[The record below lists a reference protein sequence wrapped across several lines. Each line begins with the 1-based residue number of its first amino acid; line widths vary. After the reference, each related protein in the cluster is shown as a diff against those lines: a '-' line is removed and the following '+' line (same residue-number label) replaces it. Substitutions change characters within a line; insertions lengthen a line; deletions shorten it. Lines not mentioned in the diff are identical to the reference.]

1 MFLIINVLTINVCRH
16 TIVSLRRLLTISV
29 PWFQALHKIALREN
43 VSTIRVCDVILQLM
57 STLIDLGLL
66 AKKTASTS
74 TATATSNLPSNKDS
88 GQSETK

>member
-1 MFLIINVLTINVCRH
+1 
-16 TIVSLRRLLTISV
+16 
-29 PWFQALHKIALREN
+29 

-74 TATATSNLPSNKDS
+74 TATATSNLPSNKES